1 MSRLIACVSLAL
13 SVAAC
18 VGETPE
24 HAGARSPIVDGE
36 LTEGLPQVVAITPRR
51 VRCGSQSAVLCSGTL
66 IARDAVLSAA
76 HCFASMRPGLAYEV
90 VIGSAVTP
98 VAARVSVIEVV
109 THPGFDEVTRAND
122 VAILWL
128 ADQVSGISP
137 LPVPEPTSTKPAL
150 GERVELAGFGA
161 TSAGA
166 TPDGAKRVGVGRIAS
181 VEAGVVDVE
190 PDPAVSCVGDSGGP
204 LFGADG
210 ELVGVASSGDTGCR
224 DNSVYARIAPTVE
237 GFIEPTLAMGPAER
251 PTGDACGIGCGFDQD
266 CPVGFVCVPDLD
278 TDAFVCTLPGEE
290 AGSFG
295 DRCAEDT
302 ACAARFCAVAEGSE
316 GCRCYEPCGSSP
328 TGSGGRGCTVSNGA
342 GACSWIWLLA
352 LGAWAWFRSRPS
364 AGLFTWS
371 RQTAR

>member
-1 MSRLIACVSLAL
+1 MSRLIACILLAL
-13 SVAAC
+13 SLAAC
-18 VGETPE
+18 VGETPG
-24 HAGARSPIVDGE
+24 HDGARSPIVDGE
-36 LTEGLPQVVAITPRR
+36 LTAGLPQVVAITPRR
-51 VRCGSQSAVLCSGTL
+51 VRCSSDSTVLCSGTL

-98 VAARVSVIEVV
+98 AAARVSVIEVV
-109 THPGFDEVTRAND
+109 THPRFDEVTRAND

-128 ADQVSGISP
+128 ANPVEEISP
-137 LPVPEPTSTKPAL
+137 LSLPEPTSSEPAL

-166 TPDGAKRVGVGRIAS
+166 VPDGAKRVGVGRVAT
-181 VEAGVVDVE
+181 VEAGVVDVD

-224 DNSVYARIAPTVE
+224 DNSVYARVAPTVA

-251 PTGDACGIGCGFDQD
+251 PMGDACGIGCAFDQD

-278 TDAFVCTLPGEE
+278 ADAFVCTLPGEE
-290 AGSFG
+290 AGSLG
-295 DRCAEDT
+295 DPCAEDS
-302 ACAARFCAVAEGSE
+302 ACAARLCAVAEGSG
-316 GCRCYEPCGSSP
+316 GCRCYEPCESSS
-328 TGSGGRGCTVSNGA
+328 TDSGGRGCTVTNDARG
-342 GACSWIWLLA
+342 CSWMWLLA
-352 LGAWAWFRSRPS
+352 LGAWARFRSR
-364 AGLFTWS
+364 T
-371 RQTAR
+371 